1 MEEDITLLEK
11 QVKSYNKKGWD
22 EIYHAYL
29 YASKLHKKQKR
40 DSGEAYITHPL
51 SVCLI
56 LSKMHADTDTLC
68 AGLLHDVIEDTK
80 VTISDLEKEFNP
92 TVAYLVNGV
101 TKISKM
107 KLLSHND
114 ITAKNLRNIIVSLR
128 KDARIVIIKLADRL
142 HNMRTLQFK
151 KEKKQYDIALE
162 TLEIYV
168 PLAYYIGAYD
178 IKNDLENISFRY
190 LKPAEYKDLEKKL
203 TNIHNDSKKVLTR
216 MVTEVKN
223 RLKQEG
229 IKSHIEI
236 KYKDIYSVYKKMI
249 TKSTIDNI
257 HDLLTIR
264 VIVKTVRECYLALMA
279 IHSLYPPFTFKFK
292 DYIVKPK
299 TNMYQSLHTTVFGEG
314 NRLVQFQIKTKEMD
328 RIAQYGLTSYWFSNK
343 DFASIKMQKDLETNF
358 QFFKSIE
365 ELDSSIQDNIE
376 FVNQAKQELFSKNVY
391 VRTAQGEVIELP
403 FNSTPIDFA
412 YKIHTDL
419 GNTMIAAIVND
430 QAVPFDYKLKNN
442 DRVRIV
448 TDPKVFVPKNDWLD
462 KVVTTHAKRK
472 IREFLANHEEEKK

>member
-1 MEEDITLLEK
+1 METDISLLEK
-11 QVKSYNKKGWD
+11 QVKTYNKKGWD
-22 EIYHAYL
+22 IIYQAYL
-29 YASKLHKKQKR
+29 YANELHKKQKR
-40 DSGEAYITHPL
+40 ESGEAYITHPVA
-51 SVCLI
+51 VCTI
-56 LSKMHADTDTLC
+56 LATMHADTDTLC
-68 AGLLHDVIEDTK
+68 AGLLHDVLEDTK
-80 VTISDLEKEFNP
+80 ATLKDIEERFNP

-107 KLLSHND
+107 KLLTHND
-114 ITAKNLRNIIVSLR
+114 ITAQNLRNIIVSLR

-142 HNMRTLQFK
+142 HNMRTLQYK
-151 KEKKQYDIALE
+151 KEKRQNDIALE

-168 PLAYYIGAYD
+168 PLAYYIGSYD
-178 IKNDLENISFRY
+178 IKSELENICFKY

-203 TNIHNDSKKVLTR
+203 ITIHNDSHKTLNKMVL
-216 MVTEVKN
+216 EVKK

-236 KYKDIYSVYKKMI
+236 KYKDLYSVYKKMI

-279 IHSLYPPFTFKFK
+279 VHSLYPPFTLKFK

-299 TNMYQSLHTTVFGEG
+299 TNMYQSLHTTVFAEG

-328 RIAQYGLTSYWFSNK
+328 RIAEYGLTSYWFSNK
-343 DFASIKMQKDLETNF
+343 DFASTKMQKDLETNF

-376 FVNQAKQELFSKNVY
+376 FVNKAKQELFGKNVY
-391 VRTAQGEVIELP
+391 VRTAQGEI
-403 FNSTPIDFA
+403 I
-412 YKIHTDL
+412 
-419 GNTMIAAIVND
+419 
-430 QAVPFDYKLKNN
+430 
-442 DRVRIV
+442 
-448 TDPKVFVPKNDWLD
+448 
-462 KVVTTHAKRK
+462 
-472 IREFLANHEEEKK
+472 

>member
-1 MEEDITLLEK
+1 MEMDITLLEK

-22 EIYHAYL
+22 MVYSAYL
-29 YASKLHKKQKR
+29 FASKLHKKQKR
-40 DSGEAYITHPL
+40 ESGEAYIIHPL
-51 SVCLI
+51 SVCYI
-56 LSKMHADTDTLC
+56 LATMHADTDTLC
-68 AGLLHDVIEDTK
+68 AGLLHDVVEDTK
-80 VTISDLEKEFNP
+80 VKIEDIEREFNS
-92 TVAYLVNGV
+92 TIAYLVNGV

-114 ITAKNLRNIIVSLR
+114 ITAQNLRNIIVSIR

-151 KEKKQYDIALE
+151 KEKRQYDIALE

-168 PLAYYIGAYD
+168 PLAYYIGSYE
-178 IKNDLENISFRY
+178 IKNELENISFKY
-190 LKPAEYKDLEKKL
+190 LKPAEYKELSKEL
-203 TNIHNDSKKVLTR
+203 QTIHNDCQKSLNKMVQDVKK
-216 MVTEVKN
+216 
-223 RLKQEG
+223 RLRQEG

-236 KYKDIYSVYKKMI
+236 RYKDIYSVYKKMI

-279 IHSLYPPFTFKFK
+279 IHSLYPPLTFKFK

-299 TNMYQSLHTTVFGEG
+299 TNMYQSIHTTVFGDG

-328 RIAQYGLTSYWFSNK
+328 RIAEYGLTSYWFSNK

-376 FVNQAKQELFSKNVY
+376 FVNKAKQELFGKNVY
-391 VRTAQGEVIELP
+391 VRTAQGEIIELP
-403 FNSTPIDFA
+403 YNSTPIDFA
-412 YKIHTDL
+412 YKIHSDI
-419 GNTMIAAIVND
+419 GNTMIAAVVND
-430 QAVPFDYKLKNN
+430 EIVTFDYKLQNN
-442 DRVRIV
+442 DRVRII
-448 TDPKVFVPKNDWLD
+448 TDGSVYIDRRPWLD
-462 KVVTTHAKRK
+462 YVVTIHAKKK
-472 IREFLANHEEEKK
+472 INEYLKDNEK

>member
-1 MEEDITLLEK
+1 MEVDISLLEK
-11 QVKSYNKKGWD
+11 QVKTYNKKGWD
-22 EIYHAYL
+22 TIYQAYL
-29 YASKLHKKQKR
+29 YAEAAHKKQKR
-40 DSGEAYITHPL
+40 ESGEAYITHPVA
-51 SVCLI
+51 VCYI
-56 LSKMHADTDTLC
+56 LATMHADTDTLC
-68 AGLLHDVIEDTK
+68 AGLLHDVIEDSK
-80 VTISDLEKEFNP
+80 VTIKDIEEKFNP

-114 ITAKNLRNIIVSLR
+114 ITAQNLRNIIVSLR

-142 HNMRTLQFK
+142 HNMRTLEFK
-151 KEKKQYDIALE
+151 KEKRQYDIALE

-168 PLAYYIGAYD
+168 PLAYYIGSYE
-178 IKNDLENISFRY
+178 IKNELENTSFKY
-190 LKPAEYKDLEKKL
+190 LKPDVYKDLSKKL
-203 TNIHNDSKKVLTR
+203 EVIHKDTHKTLNKMVLDVKK
-216 MVTEVKN
+216 

-236 KYKDIYSVYKKMI
+236 KYKGIYGVYKKMI

-279 IHSLYPPFTFKFK
+279 IHSLYPPLTLKFK

-299 TNMYQSLHTTVFGEG
+299 TNMYQSIHTTVFAES
-314 NRLVQFQIKTKEMD
+314 NRLVQFQIRTKEMD

-343 DFASIKMQKDLETNF
+343 DFASAKMQKDLETNF

-376 FVNQAKQELFSKNVY
+376 FVNKAKQEIFGRNIY
-391 VRTAQGEVIELP
+391 VRTTQGEIIELP
-403 FNSTPIDFA
+403 YNSTPIDFA

-430 QAVPFDYKLKNN
+430 SVVSFDYKLKNN

-448 TDPKVFVPKNDWLD
+448 TDSKVFVPKEDWLD
-462 KVVTTHAKRK
+462 IVVTTHARRK
-472 IREFLANHEEEKK
+472 IKEFLQSHSEEK

>member
-1 MEEDITLLEK
+1 METDISLLEK
-11 QVKSYNKKGWD
+11 QVKTYNKKGWD
-22 EIYHAYL
+22 IIYQAYL
-29 YASKLHKKQKR
+29 YANELHKKQKR
-40 DSGEAYITHPL
+40 ESGEAYITHPIA
-51 SVCLI
+51 VCTI
-56 LSKMHADTDTLC
+56 LATMHADTDTLC
-68 AGLLHDVIEDTK
+68 AGLLHDVLEDTK
-80 VTISDLEKEFNP
+80 ATLKDIEERFNP

-107 KLLSHND
+107 KLLTHND
-114 ITAKNLRNIIVSLR
+114 ITAQNLRNIIVSLR

-142 HNMRTLQFK
+142 HNMRTLQYK
-151 KEKKQYDIALE
+151 KEKRQNDIALE

-168 PLAYYIGAYD
+168 PLAYYIGSYD
-178 IKNDLENISFRY
+178 IKSELENICFKY

-203 TNIHNDSKKVLTR
+203 ITIHNDSHKTLNKMVL
-216 MVTEVKN
+216 EVKK

-236 KYKDIYSVYKKMI
+236 KYKDLYSVYKKMI

-279 IHSLYPPFTFKFK
+279 VHSLYPPFTLKFK

-299 TNMYQSLHTTVFGEG
+299 TNMYQSLHTTVFAEG

-328 RIAQYGLTSYWFSNK
+328 RIAEYGLTSYWFSNK
-343 DFASIKMQKDLETNF
+343 DFASTKMQKDLETNF

-376 FVNQAKQELFSKNVY
+376 FVNQAKQELFSRNVY

-403 FNSTPIDFA
+403 YNSTPIDFA

-430 QAVPFDYKLKNN
+430 ASVPFDYKLKNN

-448 TDPKVFVPKNDWLD
+448 TDSKVFVPKDDWLD
-462 KVVTTHAKRK
+462 KVATTHARRK
-472 IREFLANHEEEKK
+472 IKEFLATHESEK

>member
-1 MEEDITLLEK
+1 MEIDIDLLEK

-22 EIYHAYL
+22 TVYQAYL
-29 YASKLHKKQKR
+29 YANELHKKQKR

-51 SVCLI
+51 AVCYI
-56 LSKMHADTDTLC
+56 LALMHADTDTLC
-68 AGLLHDVIEDTK
+68 AGLLHDVLEDTRCTQK
-80 VTISDLEKEFNP
+80 DLEKRFNK
-92 TVAYLVNGV
+92 TVADLVNGV
-101 TKISKM
+101 TKISKI
-107 KLLSHND
+107 KLFSTND
-114 ITAKNLRNIIVSLR
+114 LTAKNLRNIIVSLR

-168 PLAYYIGAYD
+168 PLAYYIGSYD
-178 IKNDLENISFRY
+178 IKNELENISFKY
-190 LKPAEYKDLEKKL
+190 LKPAIYKDLDKKL
-203 TNIHNDSKKVLTR
+203 QVIHKDTRKTLNKMVL
-216 MVTEVKN
+216 EVKK
-223 RLKQEG
+223 RLRQEG

-236 KYKDIYSVYKKMI
+236 KYKDIYGVYKKI
-249 TKSTIDNI
+249 LTKSTIENI

-279 IHSLYPPFTFKFK
+279 VHSLYPPLTFKFK

-299 TNMYQSLHTTVFGEG
+299 TNMYQAIHTTVFAED
-314 NRLVQFQIKTKEMD
+314 NRLVQFQIRTKEMD
-328 RIAQYGLTSYWFSNK
+328 RIAQYGLTSYWFTNK
-343 DFASIKMQKDLETNF
+343 DFASTIIQKDLETKF

-365 ELDSSIQDNIE
+365 ELDSTIQDNIE
-376 FVNQAKQELFSKNVY
+376 FVKKAKQEIFGTNIY
-391 VRTAQGEVIELP
+391 VRTAQGEIIELP
-403 FNSTPIDFA
+403 YNSTPIDFA

-430 QAVPFDYKLKNN
+430 QAVSFDYKLKNN

-448 TDPKVFVPKNDWLD
+448 TDPKVFVPKDDWLD
-462 KVVTTHAKRK
+462 IVATTHARRK
-472 IREFLANHEEEKK
+472 IKEFLQSHSEEK

>member
-1 MEEDITLLEK
+1 METDISLLEK
-11 QVKSYNKKGWD
+11 QVKTYNKKGWD
-22 EIYHAYL
+22 IIYQAYL
-29 YASKLHKKQKR
+29 YANELHKKQKR
-40 DSGEAYITHPL
+40 ESGEAYITHPVA
-51 SVCLI
+51 VCTI
-56 LSKMHADTDTLC
+56 LATMHADTDTLC
-68 AGLLHDVIEDTK
+68 AGLLHDVLEDTK
-80 VTISDLEKEFNP
+80 ATLKDIEERFNP

-107 KLLSHND
+107 KLLTHND
-114 ITAKNLRNIIVSLR
+114 ITAQNLRNIIVSLR

-142 HNMRTLQFK
+142 HNMRTLQYK
-151 KEKKQYDIALE
+151 KEKRQNDIALE

-168 PLAYYIGAYD
+168 PLAYYIGSYD
-178 IKNDLENISFRY
+178 IKSELENICFKY

-203 TNIHNDSKKVLTR
+203 ITIHNDSHKTLNKMVL
-216 MVTEVKN
+216 EVKK

-236 KYKDIYSVYKKMI
+236 KYKDLYSVYKKMI

-279 IHSLYPPFTFKFK
+279 VHSLYPPFTLKFK

-299 TNMYQSLHTTVFGEG
+299 TNMYQSLHTTVFAEG

-328 RIAQYGLTSYWFSNK
+328 RIAEYGLTSYWFSNK
-343 DFASIKMQKDLETNF
+343 DFASTKMQKDLETNF

-376 FVNQAKQELFSKNVY
+376 FVNKAKQELFGKNVY
-391 VRTAQGEVIELP
+391 VRTAQGEIIELP
-403 FNSTPIDFA
+403 FGSTPIDFA

-430 QAVPFDYKLKNN
+430 EAVAFDYKLKNN

-448 TDPKVFVPKNDWLD
+448 TDDKAFVPKDKWLD
-462 KVVTTHAKRK
+462 IVVTTHARRK
-472 IREFLANHEEEKK
+472 IKEFLSNQEEKK

>member
-1 MEEDITLLEK
+1 MEVDISLLEK
-11 QVKSYNKKGWD
+11 QVKTYNKKGWD
-22 EIYHAYL
+22 TIYQAYE
-29 YASKLHKKQKR
+29 YANLLHKKQKR

-51 SVCLI
+51 AVCYI
-56 LSKMHADTDTLC
+56 LATMHADTDTLC
-68 AGLLHDVIEDTK
+68 AGLLHDVLEDTK
-80 VTISDLEKEFNP
+80 ATLKDIEVKFNP

-107 KLLSHND
+107 KLLTHND
-114 ITAKNLRNIIVSLR
+114 ITAQNLRNIIVSLR

-142 HNMRTLQFK
+142 HNMRTLQYK
-151 KEKKQYDIALE
+151 KEKRQNDIALE

-168 PLAYYIGAYD
+168 PLAYYIGSYD
-178 IKNDLENISFRY
+178 SKSELENICFKY

-203 TNIHNDSKKVLTR
+203 QTIHNDSHKTLNKMVL
-216 MVTEVKN
+216 EVKK

-236 KYKDIYSVYKKMI
+236 RYKDLYSVYKKMI
-249 TKSTIDNI
+249 TKSTIENI

-279 IHSLYPPFTFKFK
+279 VHSLYPPFTMKFK

-299 TNMYQSLHTTVFGEG
+299 TNMYQSIHTTVFAEG

-328 RIAQYGLTSYWFSNK
+328 RIAEYGLTSYWFSNK
-343 DFASIKMQKDLETNF
+343 DFASTKMQKDLETNF

-376 FVNQAKQELFSKNVY
+376 FVNQAKQELFSRNVY

-403 FNSTPIDFA
+403 YNSTPIDFA

-430 QAVPFDYKLKNN
+430 QSVPFDYKLKNN

-448 TDPKVFVPKNDWLD
+448 TDSKVFVPKDDWLD
-462 KVVTTHAKRK
+462 KVATTHAKRK
-472 IREFLANHEEEKK
+472 IKEFLANQEIEKK